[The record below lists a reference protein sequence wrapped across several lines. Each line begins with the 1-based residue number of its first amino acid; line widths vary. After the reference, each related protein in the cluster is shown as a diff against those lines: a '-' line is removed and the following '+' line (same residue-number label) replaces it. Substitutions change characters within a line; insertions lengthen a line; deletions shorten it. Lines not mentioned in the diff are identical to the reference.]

1 VRLLFIPGS
10 GGGKEEWLYQTRYF
24 PNSEAIVFPGH
35 PEGRPCSSVE
45 EYVSWLRDY
54 LRRQQYRDVVL
65 AGHSLGGAI
74 AQRYGL
80 EFGDELGALVL
91 IGTGARLKVLPA
103 LLAKLSRLI
112 NDPAGWREYI
122 ETLSVGIAED
132 VRQEVIESRVR
143 IGAEVT
149 LNDFLCCD
157 RFDIM
162 DRIHQI
168 DCPTLVICGRED
180 TLTPVKYAHYLT
192 DRISGARE
200 VIIAGA
206 KHWVQLEQPD
216 EVNRAIADF
225 LSRLD

>member
-1 VRLLFIPGS
+1 MRLLFIPGS

-35 PEGRPCSSVE
+35 PEGSPCSSVE
-45 EYVSWLRDY
+45 EYVSWLRNY
-54 LRRQQYRDVVL
+54 IRKQQYREVVL

-74 AQRYGL
+74 AQLYGL
-80 EFGDELGALVL
+80 EPGDELRALIL
-91 IGTGARLKVLPA
+91 SGTGARLRVLPA
-103 LLAKLSRLI
+103 LLEKLKNLTTDS
-112 NDPAGWREYI
+112 AAWKEFI
-122 ETLSVGIAED
+122 ETLSVDIADE
-132 VRQEVIESRVR
+132 VRREVIESRVR
-143 IGAEVT
+143 IGPEVT

-162 DRIHQI
+162 DRISQI
-168 DCPTLVICGRED
+168 ERPTLVVCGRED

-192 DRISGARE
+192 NQISGARE
-200 VIIAGA
+200 VIIPEA
-206 KHWVQLEQPD
+206 KHWVQLEQPG

>member
-35 PEGRPCSSVE
+35 PEGSPCSSVE
-45 EYVSWLRDY
+45 EYVSWLRSY
-54 LRRQQYRDVVL
+54 IRRQQYRDIVL

-74 AQRYGL
+74 ALLYGL
-80 EFGDELGALVL
+80 EFGDELHALVL
-91 IGTGARLKVLPA
+91 VGTGARLRVLPA
-103 LLAKLSRLI
+103 LLEKLRRIITDST
-112 NDPAGWREYI
+112 GWREYI

-132 VRQEVIESRVR
+132 VRQQVIESRVR
-143 IGAEVT
+143 IGPEVT

-162 DRIHQI
+162 DRVAQI
-168 DCPTLVICGRED
+168 TLPTLVVCGRED

-200 VIIAGA
+200 VIIPGA

-216 EVNRAIADF
+216 KVNRAIADF